1 MLDDGQPTRKV
12 SVADLV
18 ASRHDACL
26 WTAGGGSEMSTLH
39 PQSSLLTAIVKLSCE
54 VSLDLLAGFNR
65 SATNIKNH

>member
-1 MLDDGQPTRKV
+1 MLDDGYPTRKV

-18 ASRHDACL
+18 ASRHEVCL
-26 WTAGGGSEMSTLH
+26 WIAGGGSEMSTLH

-65 SATNIKNH
+65 SAKNITEY